1 MKILF
6 WDIDGTLIRTAKA
19 GLFAFEQA
27 VTEIYCREIDYS
39 KVATSGMT
47 DNHIAAQVI
56 AAIQDGQAS
65 SQDISKLTKRY
76 EELLPAHLAE
86 RKGFILPSVKEIL
99 AHLKGNEDYVCLL
112 LTGNSR
118 CGSEIKLNFY
128 DLAQYFNFDASAF
141 CGHQIERNDIA
152 RTALSTIAKLYPEVT
167 MEDVYVIGDTPND
180 INCGKTIGAKTIAVA
195 TGNYSYH
202 QLSEY
207 SPWWVV
213 DKLPEPEEFV
223 KRLAE

>member
-27 VTEIYCREIDYS
+27 VAEIYCREIDYS

-99 AHLKGNEDYVCLL
+99 AYLQGNKDYVCLL

-152 RTALSTIAKLYPEVT
+152 RTALSTVAKLYPEVT

-223 KRLAE
+223 RKLAE

>member
-27 VTEIYCREIDYS
+27 VAEIYCREIDYS

-99 AHLKGNEDYVCLL
+99 AHLQGNKDYVCLL

-152 RTALSTIAKLYPEVT
+152 RTALSTVAKLYPEVT

-213 DKLPEPEEFV
+213 DKLPTPEEFV
-223 KRLAE
+223 RKLAE